1 MRSIDKKKAPL
12 IIAAIIIVILAAWAI
27 NGMIHANTPVRIGVL
42 LPLGDDL
49 NMKEPLEWARDN
61 INDQGGIG
69 GRPIEFVYKDIESG
83 DINRLA
89 EDLLSDDSIR
99 VVIGPRTS
107 DEVFLVA
114 PAFISSEKLLISPTA
129 TSGDI
134 FRAFG
139 KKGYFW
145 RTMQGD
151 VAQVKAIM
159 TILKQKGVKKVALL
173 TVDTTYGKTFYDWT
187 GFFANEYGIDLTFI
201 RQFEERSAT
210 IDNDVYDALQSG
222 PETIIAICE
231 PYDASRIKQAI
242 DSSGKPVELFLADAV
257 VSHELTRTL
266 GDAAEGIG
274 GTSPTADP
282 ASGFV
287 DAYQERFGQPPAD
300 YAAPLYD
307 AVLLAAYASARQ
319 DASFMESPADSMK
332 HVVYG
337 SGTKLG
343 WDAAASREAIR
354 AILAGESPDISGASG
369 PLDYDR
375 DYGVDPVVAYYSRWI
390 IEEGQFRTLDVLS
403 SAKSGTTSGG
413 SLARSHAS
421 EGLMELTETGTGY
434 VPPEDRNDFRA
445 VVVGPSA
452 GWTNYRHQADAL
464 GVYTMLRENGVPE
477 EKIILILYDDVPYA
491 AENPIK
497 GDVHNIPAGENLRY
511 DAVVD
516 YSGREVTPATLEAV
530 LSGKATETAP
540 VVLES
545 DSGTDLFVYIASHGE
560 PGGISFSTASNSFSS
575 EDFARITDTMYR
587 EGRYRQI
594 VFFVDTCFG
603 ESMALNVT
611 SPGLLYFTGAA
622 SGEPSFGAL
631 YDIGIRQ
638 WLSDEFTATLMNA
651 IRADPEITF
660 RELYVAVYE
669 KVTGSHVRLLNEEN
683 FGNIDM
689 PVMGFLSP

>member
-1 MRSIDKKKAPL
+1 VISIDKKRAFL
-12 IIAAIIIVILAAWAI
+12 IFFAIILVILAAWAVY
-27 NGMIHANTPVRIGVL
+27 GMIHANTPVRIGVL
-42 LPLGDDL
+42 LPLGEDL
-49 NMKEPLEWARDN
+49 NLKEPLEWAREK

-69 GRPIEFVYKDIESG
+69 GRPVEFVYKDTESG

-89 EDLLSDDSIR
+89 EELLADDSIR
-99 VVIGPRTS
+99 VVIGPCWS
-107 DEVFLVA
+107 NEVFLVA
-114 PAFISSEKLLISPTA
+114 PAFISREKLLISPLA

-159 TILKQKGVKKVALL
+159 TLLKQKGAKRAALL
-173 TVDTTYGKTFYDWT
+173 TADTTYGKTFYEWT
-187 GFFANEYGIDLTFI
+187 GFFANEYGIDLVFI
-201 RQFEERSAT
+201 RQFEQGSDA
-210 IDNDVYDALQSG
+210 IDKDVLDALQAD
-222 PETIIAICE
+222 PDTIIAICE
-231 PYDASRIKQAI
+231 PSDAAKIKQAI
-242 DSSGKPVELFLADAV
+242 DRSGKPVELFLADAA
-257 VSHELTRTL
+257 VSQELVRTL
-266 GDAAEGIG
+266 GDAAEGIE

-282 ASGFV
+282 SSGFAA
-287 DAYQERFGQPPAD
+287 AYRERFGHPPAD
-300 YAAPLYD
+300 YAAPVYD

-319 DASFMESPADSMK
+319 DASLFESPADSMK

-343 WDAAASREAIR
+343 WDATASKEAIR
-354 AILAGESPDISGASG
+354 AILAGESPDITGASG

-375 DYGVDPVVAYYSRWI
+375 EYGVDPVAAYYSHWI
-390 IEEGQFRTLDVLS
+390 LEGGLFRTVEVLS
-403 SAKSGTTSGG
+403 SAKSGTDGG

-421 EGLMELTETGTGY
+421 EGLMELTETEKDGY
-434 VPPEDRNDFRA
+434 VPPVDRNDFMA
-445 VVVGPSA
+445 VIVGPSA

-464 GVYTMLRENGVPE
+464 GVYTMLRENGVPD
-477 EKIILILYDDVPYA
+477 EKIILMLYDDVPYA
-491 AENPIK
+491 RENPIK

-511 DAVVD
+511 GAVVD
-516 YSGREVTPATLEAV
+516 YSGNEVTPAALESV
-530 LSGKATETAP
+530 LMGKPSETAP
-540 VVLES
+540 VVLDS

-560 PGGISFSTASNSFSS
+560 PGGISFFTDGDTFSA
-575 EDFARITDTMYR
+575 EDFTRIADTMYR

-603 ESMALNVT
+603 ESIGVNAT

-622 SGEPSFGAL
+622 AGEPSFGAV

-638 WLSDEFTATLMNA
+638 WLSDEFTSTVMNA

-660 RELYVAVYE
+660 RELYVAAYE

-683 FGNIDM
+683 FGNIDI
-689 PVMGFLSP
+689 PVTGYLSP